1 MSDLIQQGL
10 WLSVV
15 GFGLL
20 FVFMGLIMLMMIL
33 LERVTRHSAQPE
45 VQGGSPTPE
54 GDVEER
60 GENEE
65 IAAAIAVAIAHLRAQ
80 ERGRSNLGSTLETG
94 HGHWWITGRTQQNP
108 STPARILRRE
118 G

>member
-33 LERVTRHSAQPE
+33 LERLTRHSTRPE
-45 VQGGSPTPE
+45 QQDGTAIQDGSVAGP
-54 GDVEER
+54 

-65 IAAAIAVAIAHLRAQ
+65 VAAAIAVAIAHLRAQ
-80 ERGRSNLGSTLETG
+80 GGSRSNLGATLESG
-94 HGHWWITGRTQQNP
+94 YGHWWLTGRTRQTP
-108 STPARILRRE
+108 SRPARPLRRE
-118 G
+118 R